1 MNYGFQRSLTEPT
14 EVGEREKIILVIIL
28 QDQTEERN
36 LKTEKSL
43 DTQTPALTCNASKII
58 QTSNIHSKLHWHL
71 K

>member
-14 EVGEREKIILVIIL
+14 EVGEREKIILVIIQ

-43 DTQTPALTCNASKII
+43 DRQTPSLTRNAPN
-58 QTSNIHSKLHWHL
+58 TN
-71 K
+71 